1 MALIQY
7 IQPDPVMSFR
17 KLDRLVELSNWGSTM
32 VVQDGID
39 LYNGGPL
46 WDYYFNIRIED
57 DETDIATVSKVNSLD

>member
-17 KLDRLVELSNWGSTM
+17 KLNRLVELSNWGSNM